1 MKLTDIPCSQDYV
14 LENAR
19 CQLKIQETIE
29 ISTGRVE
36 LQQNDSLAFCAN
48 GRKYRFSLLEMP
60 QAEQTVGLLRR
71 GFVCMAE
78 KLRQFEQKPLF
89 TLRMIFFSSWEPKG
103 SLDIVLENKVFETLK
118 GYKEKRNLV
127 SLFAFQEGEGTYF
140 AYKVTSRKEPEKPK
154 KDENKDEN
162 EDAEVPADIP
172 EDAQQPEQQLSE
184 KSFCIYGN
192 GYELQVCLVTEG
204 EDEYLSG
211 RWLKKS
217 RGAPKF
223 ALQLAEGKL
232 NFTSQK
238 KRAAQKV
245 KEELSGSPGY
255 LDLWNQYSDQE
266 EEFML
271 RRARKIG
278 ILKRTESSLV
288 DKEKLVIF
296 LAEPEKDHEDVLEL
310 LQNGDSLAF
319 TKEKPLYLAE
329 PEMTMRELREEE
341 NARRKDQN
349 FKDGQKETAM
359 RIVNIEKQSARKI
372 ELEPQNREEGISG
385 EVLSNRMISLSIKG
399 DRTQI
404 DRRKKSR
411 DRILNGEAA
420 NPNIAYVIE
429 GIPYLDENFHQKRR
443 QIQELSPRVREKV
456 FRNDPTLKQREA
468 IRIALNT
475 PDIAIIQG
483 PPGTGKTTVI
493 TGIIERLN
501 EIADKSRDC
510 QGEVLVTS
518 LQHDAVRNIQN
529 RLHINSLPTVKF
541 GKQAG
546 MDESLDESVEKWC
559 EENAEKLR
567 QKHFNLQERDIEK
580 ELARSFEYY
589 LRTPSN
595 QNALKF
601 LQCAEIAAP
610 QQEIQTEIQMIRQE
624 LEPQETLE
632 QDASAEEWKRLL
644 QRIRQLRTTKT
655 GFADDGR
662 ETATA
667 LQRFLKKKELLPGD
681 DPVLQMLRKARHIQD
696 NAITPEFLEE
706 MAQCRESLL
715 ERCAP
720 EPFYR
725 KPQPRTDI
733 VELYNRVRDL
743 VKPTLGQEDRIL
755 AQYLEQLEENQEA
768 VRTSLKK
775 YCFVYSATLQQS
787 EGTEIRAAK
796 GKNLEY
802 DTVIVDEAARANP
815 CDLMISMAQARS
827 RIILVGDH
835 RQLPHLYDEE
845 VFQELQDSQNVQNQ
859 ADIKISMFKHLLD
872 MAKKLEEKDGIL
884 RHVTLDM
891 QYRMHP
897 ELGQF
902 VSEQFYEPYGEGFK
916 SPLPAEKFAQSI
928 SPEPFCWLDVKRNC
942 GPEVHNRGGSR
953 SRACEAK
960 VILKRL
966 EEHLKDPSCQEMTFG
981 VISFYRAQ
989 VKLIEQEIKKSDV
1002 LKEAEKSGRLRVGTV
1017 DAFQGM
1023 EFDVIYLSV
1032 VRSVVRI
1039 SDVDRQKLL
1048 HAVEVLK
1055 DSAPESEDEPE
1066 EIKTARTDK
1075 EVIGQKCF
1083 GFITSENRLCVALS
1097 RQKRLLVIVGSSE
1110 LLGTTEA
1117 GIFVPREEAAICLPA
1132 MVSLYEKCKEKGAV
1146 QECGV

>member
-1 MKLTDIPCSQDYV
+1 MKLTDIPCNQDYV

-36 LQQNDSLAFCAN
+36 LQQDDSLAFCAN

-89 TLRMIFFSSWEPKG
+89 TLRMIFFSSWKPKG

-118 GYKEKRNLV
+118 KYKEKRELV
-127 SLFAFQEGEGTYF
+127 SLLAFREGERTYF
-140 AYKVTSRKEPEKPK
+140 AYTVTSRKEPEKPK
-154 KDENKDEN
+154 KDEN

-266 EEFML
+266 EDFML

-329 PEMTMRELREEE
+329 PEMTKRELRGEK
-341 NARRKDQN
+341 ARRKDQN
-349 FKDGQKETAM
+349 SGDSQKEITM

-372 ELEPQNREEGISG
+372 ELEPQNREDGISG
-385 EVLSNRMISLSIKG
+385 EILSNRMISLSIKG
-399 DRTQI
+399 YEAQI
-404 DRRKKSR
+404 DRRQKSR

-501 EIADKSRDC
+501 EIANKSRDC

-567 QKHFNLQERDIEK
+567 QKHFNLQERDVEK

-624 LEPQETLE
+624 LEPQEALE
-632 QDASAEEWKRLL
+632 QDTSAEEWKQLL
-644 QRIRQLRTTKT
+644 QQIRQLRTTKT

-662 ETATA
+662 ETAKA
-667 LQRFLKKKELLPGD
+667 LRQFLKKELLSRD
-681 DPVLQMLRKARHIQD
+681 DPVLQTLKKACRIRD
-696 NAITPEFLEE
+696 DAITPEFLGE

-787 EGTEIRAAK
+787 AGEEIRAAK

-835 RQLPHLYDEE
+835 RQLPHIYDEE

-916 SPLPAEKFAQSI
+916 SPLPAEKFAQRI
-928 SPEPFCWLDVKRNC
+928 SPEPFCWLDVKRNR
-942 GPEVHNRGGSR
+942 GPEVYNRGGSR

-960 VILKRL
+960 EILKRL
-966 EEHLKDPSCQEMTFG
+966 EAHLKDPSCQEMTFG

-989 VKLIEQEIKKSDV
+989 VSLLEQEIRKSDV

-1032 VRSVVRI
+1032 VRSEVRI
-1039 SDVDRQKLL
+1039 SEADRQKLS
-1048 HAVEVLK
+1048 HVADILK

-1117 GIFVPREEAAICLPA
+1117 GIFRPWKEAAICLPA

>member
-36 LQQNDSLAFCAN
+36 LQQDDSLAFCAN
-48 GRKYRFSLLEMP
+48 GRKYRFSLVEKS
-60 QAEQTVGLLRR
+60 QAEQAVGLLRR
-71 GFVCMAE
+71 GFVCVAE
-78 KLRQFEQKPLF
+78 KLSQFAQKPLF

-118 GYKEKRNLV
+118 KYKEKRDLV
-127 SLFAFQEGEGTYF
+127 SLLAFREGERTYF
-140 AYKVTSRKEPEKPK
+140 AYTVTSRKEPEKPK
-154 KDENKDEN
+154 KDEN
-162 EDAEVPADIP
+162 EDVEVPADIP

-266 EEFML
+266 EDIML

-278 ILKRTESSLV
+278 ILKRTGSSLV

-329 PEMTMRELREEE
+329 PEMTKRELRGEK
-341 NARRKDQN
+341 ARRKDQN
-349 FKDGQKETAM
+349 SGDGQKEITM

-372 ELEPQNREEGISG
+372 ELEPQNREDGISG
-385 EVLSNRMISLSIKG
+385 EILSNRMISLSIKG
-399 DRTQI
+399 YEAQI
-404 DRRKKSR
+404 DRRQKSR

-567 QKHFNLQERDIEK
+567 QKHFNLQERDVEK

-624 LEPQETLE
+624 LEPQEALE
-632 QDASAEEWKRLL
+632 QDTSAEEWKQLL

-662 ETATA
+662 ETAKA
-667 LQRFLKKKELLPGD
+667 LRQFLKKELLSRD
-681 DPVLQMLRKARHIQD
+681 DPILQTLKKAYRIRD
-696 NAITPEFLEE
+696 DAITPEFLGE
-706 MAQCRESLL
+706 MAQCRESLM

-725 KPQPRTDI
+725 KAQPRTDI

-755 AQYLEQLEENQEA
+755 AQYLEQLEENQEV

-787 EGTEIRAAK
+787 AGEEIRAAK
-796 GKNLEY
+796 GKKLEY

-835 RQLPHLYDEE
+835 RQLPHIYDEE
-845 VFQELQDSQNVQNQ
+845 VFQELQDFQNVQNQ

-916 SPLPAEKFAQSI
+916 SPLSAEKFAQRI

-960 VILKRL
+960 EILKRL

-989 VKLIEQEIKKSDV
+989 VSLLEQEIRKSDV

-1032 VRSVVRI
+1032 VRSEVRI
-1039 SDVDRQKLL
+1039 SEADRQKLS
-1048 HAVEVLK
+1048 HAADILK

-1066 EIKTARTDK
+1066 VIKTARTDK

-1117 GIFVPREEAAICLPA
+1117 GIFRPWKEAAICLPA

>member
-19 CQLKIQETIE
+19 CQLKIQAPIE

-36 LQQNDSLAFCAN
+36 LQQDDSLAFCAN
-48 GRKYRFSLLEMP
+48 GRKYRFSLMEMR
-60 QAEQTVGLLRR
+60 QAEQAVRLLRR
-71 GFVCMAE
+71 GFVCVAE
-78 KLRQFEQKPLF
+78 KLNQFEKKPLF
-89 TLRMIFFSSWEPKG
+89 TLRMIFFSSWELQG
-103 SLDIVLENKVFETLK
+103 SLDIVLGDNVFDTLK
-118 GYKEKRNLV
+118 KRKEKRDLK
-127 SLFAFQEGEGTYF
+127 SLLTFQEGEKTCF
-140 AYKVTSRKEPEKPK
+140 AYMVTSRKEQANQK
-154 KDENKDEN
+154 KDAN
-162 EDAEVPADIP
+162 EDAEVTADIP
-172 EDAQQPEQQLSE
+172 ADVLEPEQKFSE
-184 KSFCIYGN
+184 KSFRIYGN

-204 EDEYLSG
+204 EDVYLLG
-211 RWLKKS
+211 RQLKET
-217 RGAPKF
+217 RGVPAF

-238 KRAAQKV
+238 RRAAQKV

-266 EEFML
+266 EKIML
-271 RRARKIG
+271 HRARKIG
-278 ILKRTESSLV
+278 VLKKRSESILSNG
-288 DKEKLVIF
+288 KLAVF
-296 LAEPEKDHEDVLEL
+296 LAEPERNHEDVLEL
-310 LQNGDSLAF
+310 LQIGDSLAF

-329 PEMTMRELREEE
+329 PEMTMRELREEKR
-341 NARRKDQN
+341 ARAKEQN
-349 FKDGQKETAM
+349 FKDNQREIAM
-359 RIVNIEKQSARKI
+359 KIAKIEKQSARKI
-372 ELEPQNREEGISG
+372 ELEPQNPEDGIPT
-385 EVLSNRMISLSIKG
+385 EVLSDWVLSLSIKG
-399 DRTQI
+399 DEAQI
-404 DRRKKSR
+404 NRRQKSR

-429 GIPYLDENFHQKRR
+429 GIPYLDESLRKKRR

-456 FRNDPTLKQREA
+456 FRNDPTQKQREA

-546 MDESLDESVEKWC
+546 TEESLDESVEKWC

-567 QKHFNLQERDIEK
+567 QKHFNLQERDVEK
-580 ELARSFEYY
+580 ELAQSFEHY

-610 QQEIQTEIQMIRQE
+610 QQEIQTEIQAIRQE
-624 LEPQETLE
+624 LELQETLE
-632 QDASAEEWKRLL
+632 QDAPAEEWENLL
-644 QRIRQLRTTKT
+644 QLIRQLRTTKT

-662 ETATA
+662 ETAMA
-667 LQRFLKKKELLPGD
+667 LQRFLKEKELLSSD
-681 DPVLQMLRKARHIQD
+681 DPILQTLKKARHMKND
-696 NAITPEFLEE
+696 AVTPEFLEE
-706 MAQCRESLL
+706 MAKCRKILL
-715 ERCAP
+715 ERCVP

-768 VRTSLKK
+768 VRASLKK

-787 EGTEIRAAK
+787 EGKEIRAAK

-835 RQLPHLYDEE
+835 RQLPHIYDEE
-845 VFQELQDSQNVQNQ
+845 VFQELQDSESVQNQ

-897 ELGQF
+897 ELGRF
-902 VSEQFYEPYGEGFK
+902 ISEQFYEPYGEGFK

-928 SPEPFCWLDVKRNC
+928 SPEPFCWLNVKQNC

-953 SRACEAK
+953 FRACEAK
-960 VILKRL
+960 VILERL
-966 EEHLKDPSCQEMTFG
+966 EEHLQDPSCQEMTFG

-989 VKLIEQEIKKSDV
+989 VDLIGREINKSDV
-1002 LKEAEKSGRLRVGTV
+1002 LKEAWKSGRLRVGTA

-1032 VRSVVRI
+1032 VRSEVRI
-1039 SDVDRQKLL
+1039 SEVDRQKLF
-1048 HAVEVLK
+1048 HAADVLK
-1055 DSAPESEDEPE
+1055 DSTPESEDEPE
-1066 EIKTARTDK
+1066 EIKTAREDK

-1097 RQKRLLVIVGSSE
+1097 RQKRLLVVVGNSE
-1110 LLGTTEA
+1110 LLGKMER
-1117 GIFVPREEAAICLPA
+1117 GIFVPRKEAEICLPA